1 MFKRTR
7 SCDDSLDKESKGKMR
22 GDAEGKGFLR
32 NTKHGKVGKEMLKG
46 INMCLSVLS
55 KHAHGNSRQRGK

>member
-7 SCDDSLDKESKGKMR
+7 NCDDSLDKESKRKMR

-32 NTKHGKVGKEMLKG
+32 NNKYGKVGKEMLKG
-46 INMCLSVLS
+46 INTCLSVFS